1 MSPDEKEE
9 YARGF
14 PVHVGVDTAKAF
26 HVLVARGPDRK
37 RSAPR
42 RVEVSRQSFEAA
54 HQFLAEQFPDT
65 PPEKILVGLEFAGHH
80 GHTFAAFLKHQGY
93 TVVSVLP
100 SITKKHKEDLD
111 NSPLKTDQKDA
122 ALICRLVGEGKFV
135 SFTHLDDTFAKLR
148 SLSMQRHRMS
158 VEGVRY
164 RNRLQ
169 GLLDVAWPEFADFFT
184 LISAPTALAIL
195 RRWPLP
201 ADFVAAP
208 WASVRAVVR
217 QASLNH
223 YPLPKLQALRESAA
237 TSVGIASAP
246 DARRQEIQDVLTRWD
261 LLARQLKAVAE
272 QIEALVVSYGPAR
285 ALTTIPELSYVGA
298 AAILSE
304 LGALEDYEH
313 HRQILKLAGMNLV
326 GSDSGSF
333 RGRRRQSK
341 RGRPLLRRQLFLLA
355 TRWCKKR
362 GLFRAQYEAMLA
374 RNGGSKI
381 KAIAALARKLTPL
394 ILEVATS
401 ETPFDRDR
409 WMRERRLRGATKN

>member
-42 RVEVSRQSFEAA
+42 RVEVSRDSFEAA
-54 HQFLAEQFPDT
+54 HQFLTERFPAV
-65 PPEKILVGLEFAGHH
+65 PPSQVLVGLEFAGHH
-80 GHTFAAFLKHQGY
+80 GHTFAAFLKAKGY
-93 TVVSVLP
+93 AVVSVLP
-100 SITKKHKEDLD
+100 SITKKHKEDED

-122 ALICRLVGEGKFV
+122 ALICKLVGEGRFV
-135 SFTHLDDTFAKLR
+135 SFTHLDDTFARLR
-148 SLSMQRHRMS
+148 SLAMQRHRLS

-169 GLLDVAWPEFADFFT
+169 GLLDVVWPEFADGFSV
-184 LISAPTALAIL
+184 ISAPTALAIL
-195 RRWPLP
+195 RKWPLP

-208 WASVRAVVR
+208 LATVRAVAHR
-217 QASLNH
+217 ASLGH
-223 YPLPKLQALRESAA
+223 YGPKKLQALREAAA
-237 TSVGIASAP
+237 TSVGMTSAP
-246 DARRQEIQDVLTRWD
+246 EARRQEIWD
-261 LLARQLKAVAE
+261 LLGRWELLGRQLKAVEERMDE
-272 QIEALVVSYGPAR
+272 QVAAYGPAR
-285 ALTTIPELSYVGA
+285 ALVSIPELGSVGA
-298 AAILSE
+298 VTLLSE
-304 LGALEDYEH
+304 LGALDDYEH

-326 GSDSGSF
+326 GSDSGSYK
-333 RGRRRQSK
+333 GRRRQSK

-362 GLFRAQYEAMLA
+362 GLYRAQYEAMMA

-394 ILEVATS
+394 ILEIAKT
-401 ETPFDRDR
+401 EQPFDREK
-409 WMRERRLRGATKN
+409 WMRERRLRSTTKD